1 MKLQFIHI
9 GLSIPYFW
17 KSRFCNEGENSPRQ
31 FHRMQDPGIGL
42 RFRLVQHQY
51 NLLIS
56 LVKNKVIKWEITMS
70 DDWIRWEW
78 QKLMHFFPDLFNR
91 PAITL
96 VIKITRINQ
105 TVIHSWLR
113 LSETKY
119 AIAVKGQLQT
129 GIECNR
135 RRNTSASTI
144 FSPESGYSSNT
155 WNAVF
160 PGIAVVVTM
169 HHQEYG

>member
-9 GLSIPYFW
+9 RLSIPYFW

-31 FHRMQDPGIGL
+31 FHRMARSRIGL

-56 LVKNKVIKWEITMS
+56 LVKIRLSWEITMS

-78 QKLMHFFPDLFNR
+78 QKLTFLSR
-91 PAITL
+91 L
-96 VIKITRINQ
+96 VQQASHYARHQNHSHQQ

-113 LSETKY
+113 LSERNTRSLL
-119 AIAVKGQLQT
+119 KGQLLT

-135 RRNTSASTI
+135 RRNAASASTI

-155 WNAVF
+155 RMLF
-160 PGIAVVVTM
+160 SRERSG
-169 HHQEYG
+169 E